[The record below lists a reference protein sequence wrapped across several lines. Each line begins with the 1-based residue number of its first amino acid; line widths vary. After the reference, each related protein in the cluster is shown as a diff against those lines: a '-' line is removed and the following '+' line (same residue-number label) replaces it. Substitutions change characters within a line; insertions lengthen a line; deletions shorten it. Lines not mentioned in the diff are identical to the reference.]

1 MKKLVISMLFVM
13 QVCFVFAQS
22 ETGFSGKVVDSK
34 TQKPLQDVIA
44 SVQNTSLTEITDSQG
59 RFVFKSAPVGSQLVL
74 VKSAGYKDQLLT
86 IEVVRGKMLDL
97 GTIVL
102 EVDITQEEQSSLIA
116 ISDNELEDDNNGSEN
131 TSSLLQSSR
140 DAFNQSVAFNWGA
153 AHFRLRGLD
162 SEYGTTMINGITM
175 NKAYDGRPQ
184 YSNWGGLSDATRN
197 QEFTSGLAPS
207 DYAFGGIVGT
217 NEINTR
223 ASLYRPG
230 NRVSMAGTNTNYNG
244 RVMGTTSSGMRKDG
258 WAYTISASRRFGDNG
273 YFDGTSMSSNSF
285 FASVEKKITS
295 NNSLNL
301 TSIYDRDSKGKT
313 SPNTQEVIDLKGDK
327 YNSYWG
333 WQDGKQRNSRVK
345 TVEEPIFIL
354 SDYWKVTPKT
364 NINTNVSYQFGKVG
378 NSRLTYQ
385 GVTNPD
391 PTYYH
396 NLPSYEIANYTYN
409 PNPTN
414 TANGGYD
421 WTPDFN
427 QAEANK
433 QAFLAD
439 GQLNW
444 QYLIN
449 SNQPNGKSV
458 YTLYE
463 DRTDDKTFT
472 ANTILSS
479 QLADR
484 ISFNAGATYRNLKS
498 HNFQNMLDLLGGSYF
513 NDVTLYGVGA
523 NQQQQDLNNPNR
535 QIHVGDTFGYNY
547 NLMSN
552 NIDAFTQFKFNYKK
566 FDFFMTQSF
575 SRSEYQREGL
585 YRNGYYPTNSFGKS
599 DKYTFDNFGFKGGL
613 TYKITGKQF
622 LTFNGA
628 YMSKAPGLKNVFNNA
643 RLNNNTV
650 DGIQSE
656 IISSAD
662 VSYIINTAKLKTRLT
677 AFYSKIQHQS
687 ETTYFYSDAIGSVS
701 AASTANPTASNG
713 GLFVAETMNGVD
725 KRNIGLEFG
734 AEYPITS
741 TLKVTASAAYGEYI
755 YTSNPDV
762 FVNVDAN
769 ATATNTKPI
778 LDYGNSN
785 LKNYKQAGT
794 PQQAASI
801 GLEYRAPKFWWV
813 GANANYIGGNYV
825 DVAPI
830 TRTNHFYDDSNFS
843 PGVPSS
849 DATTA
854 RGEQLLQQEKLS
866 DYMLLNVIGGKSWKV
881 KGSIIGFTANIN
893 NVLDTQYKTGGYE
906 QARNGN
912 FTQVNQDYTP
922 HVNPNNPAAGAVA
935 TPVFGS
941 KYFFGYGRTF
951 LVNLYINF

>member
-1 MKKLVISMLFVM
+1 
-13 QVCFVFAQS
+13 
-22 ETGFSGKVVDSK
+22 
-34 TQKPLQDVIA
+34 
-44 SVQNTSLTEITDSQG
+44 
-59 RFVFKSAPVGSQLVL
+59 
-74 VKSAGYKDQLLT
+74 
-86 IEVVRGKMLDL
+86 
-97 GTIVL
+97 
-102 EVDITQEEQSSLIA
+102 
-116 ISDNELEDDNNGSEN
+116 
-131 TSSLLQSSR
+131 
-140 DAFNQSVAFNWGA
+140 
-153 AHFRLRGLD
+153 
-162 SEYGTTMINGITM
+162 
-175 NKAYDGRPQ
+175 
-184 YSNWGGLSDATRN
+184 
-197 QEFTSGLAPS
+197 
-207 DYAFGGIVGT
+207 
-217 NEINTR
+217 
-223 ASLYRPG
+223 
-230 NRVSMAGTNTNYNG
+230 
-244 RVMGTTSSGMRKDG
+244 MRKDG
-258 WAYTISASRRFGDNG
+258 WAYTVSASRRFGDDG
-273 YFDGTSMSSNSF
+273 YFDGTSMSANSF
-285 FASVEKKITS
+285 FASVEKRLTNK
-295 NNSLNL
+295 NSLNF
-301 TSIYDRDSKGKT
+301 TSIYGKDTKGKT
-313 SPNTQEVIDLKGDK
+313 SPNTQEVIDLKGEK

-333 WQDGKQRNSRVK
+333 WQDGKKRNSRMK

-364 NINTNVSYQFGKVG
+364 NLNTNVSYQFGKVG

-396 NLPSYEIANYTYN
+396 NLPSYEIANYDT
-409 PNPTN
+409 T
-414 TANGGYD
+414 TGA

-427 QAEANK
+427 QAEAVK

-444 QYLIN
+444 QGMIN

-484 ISFNAGATYRNLKS
+484 ISFNAGATFRNLKS

-513 NDVTLYGVGA
+513 NDVTLYGVGGD
-523 NQQQQDLNNPNR
+523 QQQQDLNNPNR

-547 NLMSN
+547 NLTSN
-552 NIDAFTQFKFNYKK
+552 NIDAFTQFKFVYKK

-585 YRNGYYPTNSFGKS
+585 YKNGYYPTNSFGKS

-613 TYKITGKQF
+613 TYKISGRQF
-622 LTFNGA
+622 LTINGA

-643 RLNNNTV
+643 RINNNTV

-662 VSYIINTAKLKTRLT
+662 VSYIINAPKLKTRLT
-677 AFYSKIQHQS
+677 AYYTKIQHQS
-687 ETTYFYSDAIGSVS
+687 ETTYFFADAIGSVS
-701 AASTANPTASNG
+701 AASTANASSTNG
-713 GLFVAETMNGVD
+713 GLFVAETMNGID

-778 LDYGNSN
+778 LDYGNAN
-785 LKNYKQAGT
+785 IKNYKQAGT
-794 PQQAASI
+794 PQQAASV
-801 GLEYRAPKFWWV
+801 GLEYRDPKFWWV

-825 DVAPI
+825 DIAPI

-843 PGVPSS
+843 AGVPAS
-849 DATTA
+849 DATIA
-854 RGEQLLQQEKLS
+854 RGEQLLQQEKLA
-866 DYMLLNVIGGKSWKV
+866 DYMLVNLIGGKSWKV
-881 KGSIIGFTANIN
+881 NHAVIGFTANIN
-893 NVLDTQYKTGGYE
+893 NLLDTKYKSGGYE

-922 HVNPNNPAAGAVA
+922 HVNPNNPSAGAVA

-941 KYFFGYGRTF
+941 KYFYGYGRTF

>member
-1 MKKLVISMLFVM
+1 
-13 QVCFVFAQS
+13 
-22 ETGFSGKVVDSK
+22 
-34 TQKPLQDVIA
+34 
-44 SVQNTSLTEITDSQG
+44 LTT
-59 RFVFKSAPVGSQLVL
+59 
-74 VKSAGYKDQLLT
+74 
-86 IEVVRGKMLDL
+86 
-97 GTIVL
+97 
-102 EVDITQEEQSSLIA
+102 
-116 ISDNELEDDNNGSEN
+116 
-131 TSSLLQSSR
+131 
-140 DAFNQSVAFNWGA
+140 
-153 AHFRLRGLD
+153 
-162 SEYGTTMINGITM
+162 
-175 NKAYDGRPQ
+175 
-184 YSNWGGLSDATRN
+184 
-197 QEFTSGLAPS
+197 
-207 DYAFGGIVGT
+207 
-217 NEINTR
+217 
-223 ASLYRPG
+223 
-230 NRVSMAGTNTNYNG
+230 
-244 RVMGTTSSGMRKDG
+244 
-258 WAYTISASRRFGDNG
+258 
-273 YFDGTSMSSNSF
+273 
-285 FASVEKKITS
+285 
-295 NNSLNL
+295 
-301 TSIYDRDSKGKT
+301 IYDRDIKGKT
-313 SPNTQEVIDLKGDK
+313 SPNTQEVIDLKGEK

-333 WQDGKQRNSRVK
+333 WQDGKQRNSRMK

-354 SDYWKVTPKT
+354 SDYWKVTPRT
-364 NINTNVSYQFGKVG
+364 HINTNVSYQFGKIG
-378 NSRLTYQ
+378 NSRLAYQ

-396 NLPSYEIANYTYN
+396 NMPSYEIANYTYN

-414 TANGGYD
+414 AANGGYD

-458 YTLYE
+458 YALYE
-463 DRTDDKTFT
+463 DRTDDKAFT
-472 ANTILSS
+472 ANSILSS

-484 ISFNAGATYRNLKS
+484 ISFNGGATYRNLRS

-513 NDVTLYGVGA
+513 KDINAFAKADDITSPGA
-523 NQQQQDLNNPNR
+523 TYIQQQSDLNNPNR
-535 QIHVGDTFGYNY
+535 SVGVGDTFGYNY
-547 NLMSN
+547 NLTSN
-552 NIDAFTQFKFNYKK
+552 NIDAFTQFKFVYKK

-585 YRNGYYPTNSFGKS
+585 YKNGYYPTNSFGKS

-613 TYKITGKQF
+613 TYKITGRQF
-622 LTFNGA
+622 LVINGA
-628 YMSKAPGLKNVFNNA
+628 YMTKAPGLKNVFNNA
-643 RLNNNTV
+643 RINNNTV

-662 VSYIINTAKLKTRLT
+662 VSYIINAPKLKTRLT

-687 ETTYFYSDAIGSVS
+687 ETTYFYSDGIGSAS
-701 AASTANPTASNG
+701 AASTANVIASTG
-713 GLFVAETMNGVD
+713 SSFIAETLRGVD

-785 LKNYKQAGT
+785 LKNYKQSGT

-801 GLEYRAPKFWWV
+801 GLEYRDPKFWWV

-825 DVAPI
+825 DIAPI
-830 TRTNHFYDDSNFS
+830 TRTNGFYNDSNFS
-843 PGVPSS
+843 PGVPASN
-849 DATTA
+849 ATIA
-854 RGEQLLQQEKLS
+854 RGEELLQQEKLA
-866 DYMLLNVIGGKSWKV
+866 DYMLVNLIGGKSWKI
-881 KGSIIGFTANIN
+881 KSSTIGFTANIN
-893 NVLDTQYKTGGYE
+893 NLFDIKYKTGGYE

-922 HVNPNNPAAGAVA
+922 NLNPNGTTTVN
-935 TPVFGS
+935 PVFGT
-941 KYFFGYGRTF
+941 KYFYGYGRTF

>member
-1 MKKLVISMLFVM
+1 MKKLVISMFFMM

-22 ETGFSGKVVDSK
+22 ESGFSGKVVDSK
-34 TQKPLQDVIA
+34 TQKALQNVIA
-44 SVQNTSLTEITDSQG
+44 SVQNTSLTEVTDSQG
-59 RFVFKSAPVGSQLVL
+59 RFIFKSVPLGSQLL
-74 VKSAGYKDQLLT
+74 LIKSFGYKDQLLNV
-86 IEVVRGKMLDL
+86 EVVRGKMLDL

-102 EVDITQEEQSSLIA
+102 DEDITQEEQNSLIT

-140 DAFNQSVAFNWGA
+140 DAFNQSVVFNWGA

-162 SEYGTTMINGITM
+162 SEYGTTLINGIVM
-175 NKAYDGRPQ
+175 NKSFDGRPQ

-230 NRVSMAGTNTNYNG
+230 NRISMAGTNTNYNG

-258 WAYTISASRRFGDNG
+258 WAYTISASRRFGDNN
-273 YFDGTSMSSNSF
+273 YFEGTSMSANSF
-285 FASVEKKITS
+285 FASVEKRLSSKH
-295 NNSLNL
+295 SLNL
-301 TSIYDRDSKGKT
+301 TTIYDRDIKGKV
-313 SPNTQEVIDLKGDK
+313 SPNTQEVIDLKGEK

-333 WQDGKQRNSRVK
+333 WQDGKKRNSRNK
-345 TVEEPIFIL
+345 IVEEPIFIL
-354 SDYWKVTPKT
+354 SDYWKVTTKT
-364 NINTNVSYQFGKVG
+364 HINTNVSYQFGKVG

-396 NLPSYEIANYTYN
+396 NLPSYEIANYSAT
-409 PNPTN
+409 TG
-414 TANGGYD
+414 A
-421 WTPDFN
+421 WTPDYT
-427 QAEANK
+427 QAEALK

-444 QYLIN
+444 QQMIN
-449 SNQPNGKSV
+449 ANQTNGKSV

-472 ANTILSS
+472 ANTIISS

-484 ISFNAGATYRNLKS
+484 ISFNGGATYRNLKS

-513 NDVTLYGVGA
+513 VDKTLYGTTA
-523 NQQQQDLNNPNR
+523 DQQQSDLNNPNR
-535 QIHVGDTFGYNY
+535 QVGVGDIFGYNY
-547 NLMSN
+547 NITSN

-585 YRNGYYPTNSFGKS
+585 YKNGYYPTNSFGKS
-599 DKYTFDNFGFKGGL
+599 DKYAFDNFGFKGGL
-613 TYKITGKQF
+613 TYKISGRQF
-622 LTFNGA
+622 LTLNGA
-628 YMSKAPGLKNVFNNA
+628 YMSKAPGYKNVFNNA
-643 RLNNNTV
+643 RINNNTV

-662 VSYIINTAKLKTRLT
+662 VSYIINAPKLKTRLT
-677 AFYSKIQHQS
+677 AFFSKIQHQS
-687 ETTYFYSDAIGSVS
+687 ETSFFFSDAIGSG
-701 AASTANPTASNG
+701 AASTSN
-713 GLFVAETMNGVD
+713 LFVSETLQGID
-725 KRNIGLEFG
+725 KRNMGLEFG

-755 YTSNPDV
+755 YTNYPDV
-762 FVNVDAN
+762 YINVDAN
-769 ATATNTKPI
+769 ATATNTRPI
-778 LDYGNSN
+778 LDYGNAKI
-785 LKNYKQAGT
+785 KNYKQSGT

-801 GLEYRAPKFWWV
+801 GLEYRDPKFWWV

-825 DVAPI
+825 DIAPI
-830 TRTNHFYDDSNFS
+830 TRTDHFYDDSNFS
-843 PGVPSS
+843 PGVPAS

-854 RGEQLLQQEKLS
+854 RGEQLLQQEKLA
-866 DYMLLNVIGGKSWKV
+866 DYMLLNLIGGKSWKF
-881 KGSIIGFTANIN
+881 KSTTIGFTANIN
-893 NVLDTQYKTGGYE
+893 NLLDVKYKSGGYE

-935 TPVFGS
+935 TPVFGT
-941 KYFFGYGRTF
+941 KYFNGYGRTF
-951 LVNLYINF
+951 LVNLYITF

>member
-1 MKKLVISMLFVM
+1 MLFVM

-22 ETGFSGKVVDSK
+22 GTGFSGKVVDSK

-59 RFVFKSAPVGSQLVL
+59 KFVFKSAPVGSQLVL
-74 VKSAGYKDQLLT
+74 VKSTGYKDQLLT
-86 IEVVRGKMLDL
+86 VEVVRGKMLDL

-102 EVDITQEEQSSLIA
+102 DEDITQEEQSSLIA
-116 ISDNELEDDNNGSEN
+116 ISDNELEDDNNGSES

-140 DAFNQSVAFNWGA
+140 DAFNQAVAFDWGA

-162 SEYGTTMINGITM
+162 SEYGTTLINGIIM
-175 NKAYDGRPQ
+175 NKIYDGRPQ

-217 NEINTR
+217 DEINTR

-230 NRVSMAGTNTNYNG
+230 NRISMAGTNTNYNG

-258 WAYTISASRRFGDNG
+258 WAYTISASRRFGDDG
-273 YFDGTSMSSNSF
+273 YFDGTSMSANSF

-295 NNSLNL
+295 NNSLNF
-301 TSIYDRDSKGKT
+301 TSIYDRDTKGKT
-313 SPNTQEVIDLKGDK
+313 SPNTQEVIDLKGER

-333 WQDGKQRNSRVK
+333 YMDGKKRNSRMK

-354 SDYWKVTPKT
+354 SDYWRITPKT
-364 NINTNVSYQFGKVG
+364 NLNTNVSYQFGKIG
-378 NSRLTYQ
+378 NSRLTYPP
-385 GVTNPD
+385 GDNMHD

-396 NLPSYEIANYTYN
+396 NMPSYEIAM
-409 PNPTN
+409 
-414 TANGGYD
+414 YD
-421 WTPDFN
+421 AAGNWTPDWTM
-427 QAEANK
+427 AEANK

-444 QYLIN
+444 QKLIN
-449 SNQPNGKSV
+449 ANQPNGRSIF
-458 YTLYE
+458 TLYE

-484 ISFNAGATYRNLKS
+484 ISFNGGATYRNLRS

-513 NDVTLYGVGA
+513 KDITPFGLGA
-523 NQQQQDLNNPNR
+523 DQQQQDLNNPNR
-535 QIHVGDTFGYNY
+535 QIGVGDTFGYNY
-547 NLMSN
+547 NLTSN
-552 NIDAFTQFKFNYKK
+552 NIDAFTQFKFVYKK

-585 YRNGYYPTNSFGKS
+585 YKNGYYPTNSFGKS

-613 TYKITGKQF
+613 TYKITGRQF
-622 LTFNGA
+622 LTFNAA
-628 YMSKAPGLKNVFNNA
+628 YMSKAPGMKNVFNNA
-643 RLNNNTV
+643 RINNNTV

-662 VSYIINTAKLKTRLT
+662 VSYIINAPKLKTRLT
-677 AFYSKIQHQS
+677 AYYTKIQHQS
-687 ETTYFYSDAIGSVS
+687 ETSYFFSDGIG
-701 AASTANPTASNG
+701 NGNSN
-713 GLFVAETMNGVD
+713 LFVAETLTGVD

-785 LKNYKQAGT
+785 LKNYRQAGT
-794 PQQAASI
+794 PQQAASV
-801 GLEYRAPKFWWV
+801 GLEYRDPKFWWV
-813 GANANYIGGNYV
+813 GANVNYIGGNYV
-825 DVAPI
+825 DIAPI
-830 TRTNHFYDDSNFS
+830 TRTNHFYDDSAYS
-843 PGVPSS
+843 PGVPVS

-854 RGEQLLQQEKLS
+854 RGEQLLQQEKMS
-866 DYMLLNVIGGKSWKV
+866 DYMLVNLIGGKSWKI
-881 KGSIIGFTANIN
+881 KSSTIGFTANIN
-893 NVLDTQYKTGGYE
+893 NLLDTKYKSGGYE

-922 HVNPNNPAAGAVA
+922 HINPNNPGAGAVA

-941 KYFFGYGRTF
+941 KYFNGYGRTF

>member
-1 MKKLVISMLFVM
+1 MFFMM

-22 ETGFSGKVVDSK
+22 ESGFSGKVVDSK
-34 TQKPLQDVIA
+34 TQKALQNVIA
-44 SVQNTSLTEITDSQG
+44 SVQNTSLTEVTDSQG
-59 RFVFKSAPVGSQLVL
+59 RFIFKSVPLGSQLL
-74 VKSAGYKDQLLT
+74 LIKSFGYKDQLLNV
-86 IEVVRGKMLDL
+86 EVVRGKMLDL

-102 EVDITQEEQSSLIA
+102 DEDITQEEQNSLIT

-140 DAFNQSVAFNWGA
+140 DAFNQSVVFNWGA

-162 SEYGTTMINGITM
+162 SEYGTTLINGIVM
-175 NKAYDGRPQ
+175 NKSFDGRPQ

-230 NRVSMAGTNTNYNG
+230 NRISMAGTNTNYNG

-258 WAYTISASRRFGDNG
+258 WAYTISASRRFGDNN
-273 YFDGTSMSSNSF
+273 YFEGTSMSANSF
-285 FASVEKKITS
+285 FASVEKRLSSKH
-295 NNSLNL
+295 SLNL
-301 TSIYDRDSKGKT
+301 TTIYDRDIKGKV
-313 SPNTQEVIDLKGDK
+313 SPNTQEVIDLKGEK

-333 WQDGKQRNSRVK
+333 WQDGKKRNSRNK
-345 TVEEPIFIL
+345 IVEEPIFIL
-354 SDYWKVTPKT
+354 SDYWKVTTKT
-364 NINTNVSYQFGKVG
+364 HINTNVSYQFGKVG

-396 NLPSYEIANYTYN
+396 NLPSYEIANYSAT
-409 PNPTN
+409 TG
-414 TANGGYD
+414 A
-421 WTPDFN
+421 WTPDYT
-427 QAEANK
+427 QAEALK

-444 QYLIN
+444 QQMIN
-449 SNQPNGKSV
+449 ANQTNGKSV

-472 ANTILSS
+472 ANTIISS

-484 ISFNAGATYRNLKS
+484 ISFNGGATYRNLKS

-513 NDVTLYGVGA
+513 VDKTLYGTTA
-523 NQQQQDLNNPNR
+523 DQQQSDLNNPNR
-535 QIHVGDTFGYNY
+535 QVGVGDIFGYNY
-547 NLMSN
+547 NITSN

-585 YRNGYYPTNSFGKS
+585 YKNGYYPTNSFGKS
-599 DKYTFDNFGFKGGL
+599 DKYAFDNFGFKGGL
-613 TYKITGKQF
+613 TYKISGRQF
-622 LTFNGA
+622 LTLNGA
-628 YMSKAPGLKNVFNNA
+628 YMSKAPGYKNVFNNA
-643 RLNNNTV
+643 RINNNTV

-662 VSYIINTAKLKTRLT
+662 VSYIINAPKLKTRLT
-677 AFYSKIQHQS
+677 AFFSKIQHQS
-687 ETTYFYSDAIGSVS
+687 ETSFFFSDAIGSG
-701 AASTANPTASNG
+701 AASTSN
-713 GLFVAETMNGVD
+713 LFVSETLQGID
-725 KRNIGLEFG
+725 KRNMGLEFG

-755 YTSNPDV
+755 YTNYPDV
-762 FVNVDAN
+762 YINVDAN
-769 ATATNTKPI
+769 ATATNTRPI
-778 LDYGNSN
+778 LDYGNAKI
-785 LKNYKQAGT
+785 KNYKQSGT

-801 GLEYRAPKFWWV
+801 GLEYRDPKFWWV

-825 DVAPI
+825 DIAPI
-830 TRTNHFYDDSNFS
+830 TRTDHFYDDSNFS
-843 PGVPSS
+843 PGVPAS

-854 RGEQLLQQEKLS
+854 RGEQLLQQEKLA
-866 DYMLLNVIGGKSWKV
+866 DYMLLNLIGGKSWKF
-881 KGSIIGFTANIN
+881 KSTTIGFTANIN
-893 NVLDTQYKTGGYE
+893 NLLDVKYKSGGYE

-935 TPVFGS
+935 TPVFGT
-941 KYFFGYGRTF
+941 KYFNGYGRTF
-951 LVNLYINF
+951 LVNLYITF

>member
-1 MKKLVISMLFVM
+1 MFFMM

-22 ETGFSGKVVDSK
+22 ESGFSGKVVDSK
-34 TQKPLQDVIA
+34 TQKALQNVIA
-44 SVQNTSLTEITDSQG
+44 SVQNTSLTEVTDSQG
-59 RFVFKSAPVGSQLVL
+59 RFIFKSAPLGSQLL
-74 VKSAGYKDQLLT
+74 LIKSFGYKDQLLT
-86 IEVVRGKMLDL
+86 VEIVKGKMLDL

-102 EVDITQEEQSSLIA
+102 DEDITQEEQNTLIT
-116 ISDNELEDDNNGSEN
+116 ISDNELEDNNNGSES

-140 DAFNQSVAFNWGA
+140 DAFNQAVAFNWGS

-162 SEYGTTMINGITM
+162 SEYGTTLISGVIM

-197 QEFTSGLAPS
+197 QEFTTGLAPS

-230 NRVSMAGTNTNYNG
+230 NRISTAVTNTNYNG
-244 RVMGTTSSGMRKDG
+244 RIMGTTSSGMRKDG
-258 WAYTISASRRFGDNG
+258 WAYTVSASRRFGDNG
-273 YFDGTSMSSNSF
+273 YFDGVNMSANSF
-285 FASVEKKITS
+285 FASVEKKINS
-295 NNSLNL
+295 KHSLNF
-301 TSIYDRDSKGKT
+301 TTIYDRDIKGKT
-313 SPNTQEVIDLKGDK
+313 SPNTQEVTDLKGEK

-333 WQDGKQRNSRVK
+333 WQDGKQRNSRMK

-354 SDYWKVTPKT
+354 SDYWKVTSKT
-364 NINTNVSYQFGKVG
+364 HINTNVAYQFGKIG

-391 PTYYH
+391 PTYYR

-409 PNPTN
+409 PNPAN
-414 TANGGYD
+414 VANGGYD
-421 WTPDFN
+421 WTPDWTMADKLKN
-427 QAEANK
+427 
-433 QAFLAD
+433 AFLAD

-458 YTLYE
+458 YTLFE

-472 ANTILSS
+472 ANSIISS

-484 ISFNAGATYRNLKS
+484 ISFNGGATYRNIKS
-498 HNFQNMLDLLGGSYF
+498 HNFQNMLDLLGGSYY
-513 NDVTLYGVGA
+513 NDINQFGVTA
-523 NQQQQDLNNPNR
+523 DQKQSDLNNPNR
-535 QIHVGDTFGYNY
+535 QVGLGDTFGYNY
-547 NLMSN
+547 NLTT
-552 NIDAFTQFKFNYKK
+552 NILDAFTQFKFVYKK

-585 YRNGYYPTNSFGKS
+585 YKNGYYPTNSFGKS

-613 TYKITGKQF
+613 TYKITGRQF
-622 LTFNGA
+622 LVFNGA
-628 YMSKAPGLKNVFNNA
+628 YMSKAPSLKNLFNNA
-643 RLNNNTV
+643 RINNNTV
-650 DGIQSE
+650 DNIQSE

-662 VSYIINTAKLKTRLT
+662 VSYIINAPKLKTRLT

-687 ETTYFYSDAIGSVS
+687 ETSYFYSDAIGTSS
-701 AASTANPTASNG
+701 GANTSNAIASTGSS
-713 GLFVAETMNGVD
+713 FVAETLNGVD

-734 AEYPITS
+734 VEYPITS
-741 TLKVTASAAYGEYI
+741 TLKVTATAAYGEYI

-778 LDYGNSN
+778 LDYGNSF
-785 LKNYKQAGT
+785 LKNYRQAGT
-794 PQQAASI
+794 PQQAASL
-801 GLEYRAPKFWWV
+801 GLEYRDPKFWWI

-825 DVAPI
+825 DIAAI
-830 TRTNHFYDDSNFS
+830 TRTNHFYDNSNLS
-843 PGVPSS
+843 PGVPTS

-854 RGEQLLQQEKLS
+854 RGEELLQQQKIA
-866 DYMLLNVIGGKSWKV
+866 DYMLVNLIGGKSWKY
-881 KGSIIGFTANIN
+881 KSSTIGFTANIN
-893 NVLDTQYKTGGYE
+893 NLLDLKYKSGGYE

-922 HVNPNNPAAGAVA
+922 NLNPNGSTTVN
-935 TPVFGS
+935 PVFGT
-941 KYFFGYGRTF
+941 KYFYGYGRTF

>member
-1 MKKLVISMLFVM
+1 MLFVM

-59 RFVFKSAPVGSQLVL
+59 KFVFKSAPVGSQLV
-74 VKSAGYKDQLLT
+74 VIKSTGYKDQLLT
-86 IEVVRGKMLDL
+86 VEVVRGKMVDL

-102 EVDITQEEQSSLIA
+102 DEDITQEEQSSLIT
-116 ISDNELEDDNNGSEN
+116 ITDNDLEDDNNGSEN

-140 DAFNQSVAFNWGA
+140 DAFNQSVAFNWGS

-162 SEYGTTMINGITM
+162 SEYGTTLINGIIM
-175 NKAYDGRPQ
+175 NKVYDGRPQ

-217 NEINTR
+217 DEINTR

-230 NRVSMAGTNTNYNG
+230 NRISMAGTNTNYNG

-273 YFDGTSMSSNSF
+273 YFDGTSMSANSF

-295 NNSLNL
+295 NNSLNF

-313 SPNTQEVIDLKGDK
+313 SPNTQEVIDLKGNR

-333 WQDGKQRNSRVK
+333 YMDGKQRNSRVK

-385 GVTNPD
+385 NATNPD

-396 NLPSYEIANYTYN
+396 NLPSYEIAMYD
-409 PNPTN
+409 N
-414 TANGGYD
+414 TTGA
-421 WTPDFN
+421 WTPDFTMAQNLQN
-427 QAEANK
+427 Q
-433 QAFLAD
+433 FLAD

-444 QYLIN
+444 QQMIN

-484 ISFNAGATYRNLKS
+484 ISFNGGATYRNLKS

-513 NDVTLYGVGA
+513 NDINQFGV
-523 NQQQQDLNNPNR
+523 NFDQKQSDLNNPNR
-535 QIHVGDTFGYNY
+535 NVGVGDTFGYNY
-547 NLMSN
+547 NLTSN
-552 NIDAFTQFKFNYKK
+552 NVDAFTQFKFNYKK

-585 YRNGYYPTNSFGKS
+585 YRNGYYATNSYGKS
-599 DKYTFDNFGFKGGL
+599 DKYAFDNFGFKGGL
-613 TYKITGKQF
+613 TYKITGRQF
-622 LTFNGA
+622 LTINGA
-628 YMSKAPGLKNVFNNA
+628 YMSKAPGMKNVFNNA

-662 VSYIINTAKLKTRLT
+662 VSYIINAPKLKTRLT
-677 AFYSKIQHQS
+677 AFFSKIQHQS
-687 ETTYFYSDAIGSVS
+687 ETSYFFSDAIGSANTSSTTGS
-701 AASTANPTASNG
+701 A
-713 GLFVAETMNGVD
+713 FVAETLNGVD

-762 FVNVDAN
+762 FINVDAN
-769 ATATNTKPI
+769 ATASNTKPI

-785 LKNYKQAGT
+785 LKNYRQAGT

-801 GLEYRAPKFWWV
+801 GLEYRDPKFWWV

-830 TRTNHFYDDSNFS
+830 TRTNHFYDDSLFS
-843 PGVPSS
+843 LGVPSS

-854 RGEQLLQQEKLS
+854 RGEELLQQEKMS
-866 DYMLLNVIGGKSWKV
+866 DYMLLNVIGGKSWKL
-881 KGSIIGFTANIN
+881 KSSTIGFTANIN
-893 NVLDTQYKTGGYE
+893 NVLNTQYKTGGYE

-922 HVNPNNPAAGAVA
+922 HINPNNPAAGAVA

-941 KYFFGYGRTF
+941 KYFYGYGRTF

>member
-1 MKKLVISMLFVM
+1 MKKLVISTLFVM
-13 QVCFVFAQS
+13 QVFFVFAQNI
-22 ETGFSGKVVDSK
+22 TGISGKVVDSK
-34 TQKPLQDVIA
+34 TQKPLQSVVA
-44 SVQNTSLTEITDSQG
+44 SIQNTNFTQLTDVNGKFS
-59 RFVFKSAPVGSQLVL
+59 FKDAIVGKQLL
-74 VKSAGYKDQLLT
+74 QIKNQGYKDQLLQVD
-86 IEVVRGKMLDL
+86 IVQGKMLDL
-97 GTIVL
+97 GVIVL
-102 EVDITQEEQSSLIA
+102 QEDITQEQQTAIVAIA
-116 ISDNELEDDNNGSEN
+116 DNDLEDDNSGSEN
-131 TSSLLQSSR
+131 TASLLQSSR

-153 AHFRLRGLD
+153 SHFRLRGLD
-162 SEYGTTMINGITM
+162 SEYGTTLINGIIM
-175 NKAYDGRPQ
+175 NKVYDGRPQ
-184 YSNWGGLSDATRN
+184 YSNWGGLSDVTRN

-217 NEINTR
+217 DEINTR
-223 ASLYRPG
+223 ASLFRQG
-230 NRVSMAGTNTNYNG
+230 NRISMAGTNTNYNG
-244 RVMGTTSSGMRKDG
+244 RVMGTISSGMRKDG
-258 WAYTISASRRFGDNG
+258 WAYTVSASRRFGDDG
-273 YFDGTSMSSNSF
+273 YFDGTSMSANSF
-285 FASVEKKITS
+285 FASVEKRLT
-295 NNSLNL
+295 NDNSLNF
-301 TSIYDRDSKGKT
+301 TAVYDKDTKGKT
-313 SPNTQEVIDLKGDK
+313 SPNTQEVTDLKGEK
-327 YNSYWG
+327 YNPYWG
-333 WQDGKQRNSRVK
+333 YMDGKKRNSRMK

-354 SDYWKVTPKT
+354 SDYWKITPNT
-364 NINTNVSYQFGKVG
+364 NLNTNVSYQFGKVG

-385 GVTNPD
+385 GVTSPD

-396 NLPSYEIANYTYN
+396 NLPSYEIAM
-409 PNPTN
+409 
-414 TANGGYD
+414 YD
-421 WTPDFN
+421 VAGNWTPDFP
-427 QAEANK
+427 QSEAVK

-444 QYLIN
+444 QQMIN
-449 SNQPNGKSV
+449 ANQPNGKSV

-513 NDVTLYGVGA
+513 NDVTLYGSGPD
-523 NQQQQDLNNPNR
+523 QQQQDLNHPNR

-547 NLMSN
+547 NLTSN
-552 NIDAFTQFKFNYKK
+552 NIDAFTQFKFVYKK

-585 YRNGYYPTNSFGKS
+585 YKNGYYPTNSFGKS

-613 TYKITGKQF
+613 TYKISGRQY
-622 LTFNGA
+622 LTLNGG

-643 RLNNNTV
+643 RINNNTV

-662 VSYIINTAKLKTRLT
+662 VSYIINAPKLKTRLT

-687 ETTYFYSDAIGSVS
+687 ETTYFFSDAIGSAS
-701 AASTANPTASNG
+701 AASTANANTTNG
-713 GLFVAETMNGVD
+713 GLFVAETMNGID

-785 LKNYKQAGT
+785 LKNYRQAGT

-801 GLEYRAPKFWWV
+801 GLEYRDPKFWWI
-813 GANANYIGGNYV
+813 GTNANYIGGNYV

-830 TRTNHFYDDSNFS
+830 TRTNHFYDDSAYS
-843 PGVPSS
+843 SGVPSA

-854 RGEQLLQQEKLS
+854 RGEELLQQQKIS
-866 DYMLLNVIGGKSWKV
+866 DYMLVNLIGGKSWKI
-881 KGSIIGFTANIN
+881 KSSTIGFTANIN
-893 NVLDTQYKTGGYE
+893 NLLDTKYKSGGYE

-922 HVNPNNPAAGAVA
+922 HVNPSNPAAGAVA
-935 TPVFGS
+935 TPVFGT
-941 KYFFGYGRTF
+941 KYFYGYGRTF
-951 LVNLYINF
+951 LVNFYINF